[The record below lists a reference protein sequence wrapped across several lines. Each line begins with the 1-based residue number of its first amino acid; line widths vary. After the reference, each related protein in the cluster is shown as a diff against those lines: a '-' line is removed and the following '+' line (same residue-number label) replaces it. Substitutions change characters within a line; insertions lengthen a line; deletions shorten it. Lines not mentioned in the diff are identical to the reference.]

1 MVGHR
6 HTSALALF
14 GLCGLSVHR
23 AIKPR
28 RAGSA
33 EGEAGVPDTQS
44 IRVEEQEASSGVG
57 GSLTLAWRPQMG
69 LGIELMATLGGW
81 NRLVLQWLELTNTR
95 LTHSSLSTLSDC
107 SPQVSCRFYSLILL
121 DDISHGVFQVS
132 VIKCP
137 RQSDQ

>member
-1 MVGHR
+1 M
-6 HTSALALF
+6 
-14 GLCGLSVHR
+14 
-23 AIKPR
+23 
-28 RAGSA
+28 
-33 EGEAGVPDTQS
+33 PDTQS

-69 LGIELMATLGGW
+69 LGIELMANLGEW

>member
-1 MVGHR
+1 M
-6 HTSALALF
+6 
-14 GLCGLSVHR
+14 
-23 AIKPR
+23 
-28 RAGSA
+28 
-33 EGEAGVPDTQS
+33 PDTQS